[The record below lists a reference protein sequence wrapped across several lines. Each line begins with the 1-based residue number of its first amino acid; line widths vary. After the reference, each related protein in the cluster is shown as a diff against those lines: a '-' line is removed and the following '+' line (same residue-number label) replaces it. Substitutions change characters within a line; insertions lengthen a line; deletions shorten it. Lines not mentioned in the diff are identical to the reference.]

1 MKQNDILMIAGI
13 GALGI
18 AAFTM
23 MNKGNSQSQQMQQ
36 QMMLQQMMLQQ
47 ANQQR
52 AQQPSAGTNT
62 GGGSSAPKQSTVD
75 QAKKWV
81 DTAGN
86 VADIFKNIFNG
97 TPNIRPLI

>member
-1 MKQNDILMIAGI
+1 MIGGVAV
-13 GALGI
+13 LGI
-18 AAFTM
+18 AVFTM
-23 MNKGNSQSQQMQQ
+23 MNKGSNQQ
-36 QMMLQQMMLQQ
+36 QPIIIPYPQQV
-47 ANQQR
+47 
-52 AQQPSAGTNT
+52 QQPAPSGTSS

-75 QAKKWV
+75 KAQKWV